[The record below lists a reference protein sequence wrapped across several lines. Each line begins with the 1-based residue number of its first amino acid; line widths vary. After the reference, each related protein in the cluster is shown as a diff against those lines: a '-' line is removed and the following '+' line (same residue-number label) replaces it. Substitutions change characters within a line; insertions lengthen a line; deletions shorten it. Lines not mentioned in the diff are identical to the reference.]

1 MLLQFPKHSSSLCW
15 DLAPSAPSHHG
26 SATQASWLSSEV
38 TSLRK
43 LLWASELI
51 ILCIFLALVQY
62 IAMIF
67 LRVCLPQKAM
77 SFLRWAPCDFSSAQH
92 GNRASVNAQR
102 LKPKSWAPNL
112 YKFCLKHMWDY
123 WLVRQWVSRLFLKN
137 DRLNKEEARLLQH
150 SILWGYFSALTLP
163 YRTKSSSESCGQSTA
178 WLPTFGLL
186 WHSLAVT
193 NPGPLLN
200 PSEPRFLRL

>member
-1 MLLQFPKHSSSLCW
+1 MKLSVFKHEGPVFILLKKTSNCHNRFVQSWIKLKFYNVRLRDMLLQFPKHSSSLCW

-123 WLVRQWVSRLFLKN
+123 WLVRQWVSQLFLKN
-137 DRLNKEEARLLQH
+137 DIRKWRLET
-150 SILWGYFSALTLP
+150 Y
-163 YRTKSSSESCGQSTA
+163 
-178 WLPTFGLL
+178 
-186 WHSLAVT
+186 
-193 NPGPLLN
+193 LN
-200 PSEPRFLRL
+200 E